1 VLLDEANEQ
10 AISVVFYRAQADADE
25 ALSSGLFREVTALL
39 REVVIMESITRAGY
53 DVPLA
58 FKNN

>member
-1 VLLDEANEQ
+1 VLLDEATDQ

-39 REVVIMESITRAGY
+39 REVVIVESITRAGY